1 MSKTKKTLQAASM
14 NSSLTSLPEGFVYP
28 VGYKVRSNRVTDPEI
43 LKDFKL
49 FEVPYVVSYKGNA
62 CVDSS
67 APTAVGRLRNGQD
80 SNLKSAIRWLE
91 LEGPPDESMQATYNC
106 EDVLSNAS
114 DYSEAGFHKIALDL
128 INTLPKPFQETGRA
142 LGSLTRSL
150 KAIGRYEEAL
160 EKVRCLIAGY
170 DTPTEWA
177 LTLHRLDEVHLLM
190 LLGRIEE
197 AEGIL
202 NERRQ
207 EFRCMYQYYGHRA
220 ALALIRGDEALA
232 KALVIKAGRVDHYH
246 CYKILWNPLL
256 KPLEAYIRKEL
267 LTKKGEPLL
276 YEQNMELL
284 RISNRIQG
292 ALLCGR
298 IEEARNLVE
307 GMILHR
313 ATEWST
319 TYESM
324 LALTGVGAFESVY
337 SFSHILPGSSLQPVM
352 LARMI
357 AAAVTR
363 QYENDLGVLEEFL
376 SREEGG
382 WEYKELLL
390 QASRQLADGK
400 PFKLP
405 NDFELLLFEVAL
417 KNWTDNSR
425 ELFLV
430 HAVGGKF
437 RLTTLCEPRR
447 KRDPELRGRDLR
459 KVFPVTA
466 TRDFS
471 SEVEAQQWIEEKLA
485 RNAIPRTGPFKSRP
499 VWMINIDGWSLLTAM
514 TPSEE
519 APILRE
525 AWDRAATDPNFFFQN
540 GPADSFGMTSS
551 YEVRLLQMLSVEI
564 KHHGQSELSMKDS

>member
-357 AAAVTR
+357 AAVTR